1 MFSLTFAAHLKLL
14 NLNVLGSDKEMVLFK
29 KEGHCNIGYYAG
41 WDGIKDLQSCLDRC
55 LAESECS
62 YVSFYA
68 NESCSR
74 YKDGTYGNCGTS
86 SLYTTYKKVLKGMIS
101 IVIHFGN
108 YCALFQAR

>member
-74 YKDGTYGNCGTS
+74 YRNEKCGIMPFTS
-86 SLYTTYKKVLKGMIS
+86 SSFYTTYKKVINGMVLIFLW
-101 IVIHFGN
+101 VCKFEFTN
-108 YCALFQAR
+108 